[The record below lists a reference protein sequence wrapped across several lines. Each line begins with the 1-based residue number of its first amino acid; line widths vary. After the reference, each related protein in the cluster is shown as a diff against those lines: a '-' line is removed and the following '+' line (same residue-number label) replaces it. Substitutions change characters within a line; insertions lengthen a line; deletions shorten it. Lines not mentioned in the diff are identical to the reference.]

1 MSRYFAKLEAIAGT
15 ILLLCLSTNSF
26 ASGLYGNVGYR
37 HHPIQIAIGHR
48 GHSNQFG
55 HGYNRYRHANNIGRR
70 GHANQFGHGYNRYQ
84 HANKIGH
91 RGHAYNYGLRN
102 HHYNKHSYKRGHNYR
117 H

>member
-1 MSRYFAKLEAIAGT
+1 MSRYFAKLAAIAGT

-55 HGYNRYRHANNIGRR
+55 HGYNRYRHANNIG
-70 GHANQFGHGYNRYQ
+70 
-84 HANKIGH
+84 H

>member
-55 HGYNRYRHANNIGRR
+55 HGYNRYRHAN
-70 GHANQFGHGYNRYQ
+70 
-84 HANKIGH
+84 KIGH